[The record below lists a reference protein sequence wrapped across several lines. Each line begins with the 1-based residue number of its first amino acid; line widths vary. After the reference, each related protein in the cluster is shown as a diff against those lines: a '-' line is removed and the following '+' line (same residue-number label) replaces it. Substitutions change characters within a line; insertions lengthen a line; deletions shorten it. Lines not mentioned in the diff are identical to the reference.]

1 LRRAPF
7 AKLKLEGAAVAR
19 TVRPRS
25 RLPLAIVIVVGL
37 IAVILAA
44 LMVFAPDPKTVE
56 EAPAI
61 AVPEAAAPA
70 PMPKPVQ
77 PATAPTP

>member
-1 LRRAPF
+1 
-7 AKLKLEGAAVAR
+7 LKEPRVAR
-19 TVRPRS
+19 TIRPRS

-44 LMVFAPDPKTVE
+44 VMVFAPDPKTVE

-61 AVPEAAAPA
+61 AVPESAAPA

-77 PATAPTP
+77 P